1 MSYLYRI
8 ESLLKNPIVYK
19 ELFGNDEAYWKCFFS
34 LIKKLK
40 YKKII

>member
-8 ESLLKNPIVYK
+8 ETLLKNPIVNK
-19 ELFGNDEAYWKCFFS
+19 ELFGTDEAYWKCFFP

-40 YKKII
+40 

>member
-8 ESLLKNPIVYK
+8 ESLLKNPIVNK
-19 ELFGNDEAYWKCFFS
+19 ELFGNDKAYWKCFFP

-40 YKKII
+40 